1 MSAEELAVPLSKQ
14 QIDRLLELIALTND
28 RELNCGECLA
38 LVSEFAEQQLAG
50 RSVSA
55 GLKAVEQHLSICDE
69 CREEYEALQKTLR
82 GVDDN
87 TSA

>member
-1 MSAEELAVPLSKQ
+1 MPLSKQ
-14 QIDRLLELIALTND
+14 EIDRLLELIALTND
-28 RELNCGECLA
+28 RELNCEECLA

-82 GVDDN
+82 TVDDG
-87 TSA
+87 TRA